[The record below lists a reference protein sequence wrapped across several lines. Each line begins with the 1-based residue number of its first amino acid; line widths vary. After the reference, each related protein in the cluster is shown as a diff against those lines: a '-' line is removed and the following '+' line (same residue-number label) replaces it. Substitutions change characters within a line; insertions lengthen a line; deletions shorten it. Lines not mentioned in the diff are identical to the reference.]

1 MVVVTGASGHV
12 GGNLVR
18 ALLAR
23 GRRVRVIVHRDT
35 RAIEGL
41 DAERVSADTLDID
54 SLVRAFDGARTVY
67 HLAGVISIMGEMNG
81 LVNRTNVIGTG
92 NVVQACLK
100 QGVRRLVHFSSIHAL
115 RHESGLAQMN
125 ESCGYA
131 DGGECLAYDRS
142 KAMGEQ
148 KILEGISLGL
158 DAVIVNPTSIIGP
171 YDFKPSRMGQV
182 LLDLYHRRMPALIDA
197 VFDWVDVRDVVAG
210 AMSAEEKGRCGERY
224 LLSGSYESIKGL
236 ARLVEEI
243 SGVRAPRFVTP
254 MWLALLAAPFAEFY
268 AGIFGKTPLF
278 TRESMRVLRESRP
291 VSHEKATR
299 ELGYEPRP
307 LRNTIEDS
315 LAWFRQ
321 AGML

>member
-18 ALLAR
+18 ALLAQ

-41 DAERVSADTLDID
+41 GVERVAADTRDID
-54 SLVRAFDGARTVY
+54 SLLRAFEGAHTVY
-67 HLAGVISIMGEMNG
+67 HLAGIISIMGEMNG
-81 LVNRTNVIGTG
+81 LVSRTNVIGTG
-92 NVVQACLK
+92 NVVEACLK
-100 QGVRRLVHFSSIHAL
+100 RGVRRVIHFSSIHAL
-115 RHESGLAQMN
+115 RNEPGLDAMN
-125 ESCGYA
+125 ENCPYA
-131 DGGECLAYDRS
+131 DDNECIAYDRS
-142 KAMGEQ
+142 KALGEQ
-148 KILEGISLGL
+148 KVLEGVSKGL
-158 DAVIVNPTSIIGP
+158 NAVIVNPTSIIGP

-197 VFDWVDVRDVVAG
+197 FFDWVDVRDVVAG
-210 AMSAEEKGRCGERY
+210 AMSAEEKGRSGERY
-224 LLSGSYESIKGL
+224 LLSGSYESIRGL

-243 SGVRAPRFVTP
+243 AGVRAPRFVTP
-254 MWLALLAAPFAEFY
+254 MWLALLAAPFAELY
-268 AGIFGKTPLF
+268 AKAFGKTPLF

-299 ELGYEPRP
+299 ELGYTPRP
-307 LRNTIEDS
+307 LRDTIEDS